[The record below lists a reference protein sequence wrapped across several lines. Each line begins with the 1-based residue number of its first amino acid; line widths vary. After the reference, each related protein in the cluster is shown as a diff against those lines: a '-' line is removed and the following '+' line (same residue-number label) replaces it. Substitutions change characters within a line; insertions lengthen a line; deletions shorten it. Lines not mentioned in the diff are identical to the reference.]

1 MTRTQAEAQNLED
14 AHRFAK
20 LSPVQETTDNGF
32 LDDSSTSDPQVPIVH
47 PTPNDP
53 PWNSAIAIAVWIASV
68 LAIVLVPSL
77 FLLPYV
83 ILQKPTLA
91 ANQALGEFLQK
102 DRTALILQIV
112 AIIPAHLLTI
122 LLAWAIVTK
131 LNRFSFKETLG
142 WQSGGMTWRHYTL
155 ILVLFLGVASVVG
168 YYFPEQENELT
179 RMLQSSRVIV
189 YLVAFMAT
197 FTAPIVEEVVYRGI
211 LYSAFQ
217 RARGAAVAIVAVTL
231 LFALVH
237 VPQYYPSYSTIGLL
251 VLLSLIL
258 TLIRA
263 RTNNLLPCIVLH
275 TIFNGFQSVLLIV
288 EPYVKSSDP
297 SVEQT
302 VSLFFK

>member
-1 MTRTQAEAQNLED
+1 MED
-14 AHRFAK
+14 ARRFAK
-20 LSPVQETTDNGF
+20 LSPVQEATDNGF
-32 LDDSSTSDPQVPIVH
+32 LEDPSITDPQEPVVP

-53 PWNSAIAIAVWIASV
+53 PWNSVIAIAVWIASV
-68 LAIVLVPSL
+68 LAIVLVPSV

-83 ILQKPTLA
+83 ASQKSALA
-91 ANQALGEFLQK
+91 PNQSLGEFLQN
-102 DRTALILQIV
+102 DPTAIILQIV

-122 LLAWAIVTK
+122 LLAWAVVTK
-131 LNRFSFKETLG
+131 FNRFSFKETLG
-142 WQSGGMTWRHYTL
+142 WQTGGMAWRHYVL
-155 ILVLFLGVASVVG
+155 ILVFFLAVAAVVG

-179 RMLQSSRVIV
+179 RMLQSSRVVV

-217 RARGAAVAIVAVTL
+217 RARGAAVAVAAVTL

-237 VPQYYPSYSTIGLL
+237 VPQYYPSFSTIGLL

-275 TIFNGFQSVLLIV
+275 TIFNGFQSVLLIL
-288 EPYVKSSDP
+288 EPYVRTSDS
-297 SVEQT
+297 SVEQAI
-302 VSLFFK
+302 SLFLK